1 MAWLPSSCHAVHRR
15 LRIPDLRKGRDSP
28 LSTRPPPCHQTASP
42 SRRLSTPRI
51 PRSDLNAR
59 CQTRSLLSVSSSP
72 VPSLAACSD
81 VLAASVKHGIW
92 FYDTVRLGDRGIGQT
107 TTHPGSSP
115 SALLSIGAS
124 LHQTCHPTRPQTPN
138 QQNPVDHTDPGF
150 ISARSRR
157 FRP

>member
-51 PRSDLNAR
+51 PRSDLNAT

-92 FYDTVRLGDRGIGQT
+92 FYDTVRIAGCPETREAAELPRRLR
-107 TTHPGSSP
+107 HGS
-115 SALLSIGAS
+115 A
-124 LHQTCHPTRPQTPN
+124 
-138 QQNPVDHTDPGF
+138 NPVRKSND
-150 ISARSRR
+150 SRVSSQLTGDAGER
-157 FRP
+157 GVQEIGR